1 MSDDDEGEEDE
12 ERWKKNRTIVT
23 HFAEDVR
30 IYISLRHEDLK
41 RPIQHIQGV
50 DTFHISRSGL
60 FNNIMNYTQVVSIV
74 QFFHQVC
81 PLSFYQDDYILS
93 FIFNVANFTIKSIW
107 DNYKVAGHIENVSK
121 SNFQV
126 VSNTII
132 LYYK

>member
-1 MSDDDEGEEDE
+1 MPNEE
-12 ERWKKNRTIVT
+12 KKRTVVT

-60 FNNIMNYTQVVSIV
+60 LFNNIMNHSQVVSIIH
-74 QFFHQVC
+74 FFHQVC

-93 FIFNVANFTIKSIW
+93 FILNLANFSIKSIW
-107 DNYKVAGHIENVSK
+107 DNHKVAGHIENVSK

-126 VSNTII
+126 VSTTIVF
-132 LYYK
+132 Y